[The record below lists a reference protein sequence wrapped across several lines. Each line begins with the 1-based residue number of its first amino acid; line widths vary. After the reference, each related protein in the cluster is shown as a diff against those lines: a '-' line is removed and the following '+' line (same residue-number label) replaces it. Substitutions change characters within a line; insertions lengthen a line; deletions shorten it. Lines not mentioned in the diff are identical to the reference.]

1 MTGGPQRL
9 LRGGARAV
17 TGVVILGASA
27 AAVLALGTGLVPLP
41 TIAAPVVSIDVDTS
55 QNAQV
60 SLVCTGAFGE
70 LGADPSH
77 PTEAVTGGTTQ
88 LVAAGDLGDQR
99 ELSRVQSS
107 GEAQGSAPAVITA
120 PAGAAVA
127 AAELQQVNTETLF
140 GFTASACAEP
150 THDQWLVGGGTTLG
164 QSTTLVLGNPAE
176 VPATVQVTLFNGEG
190 QIDAAQTAGVLVP
203 PGSQR
208 IVSLN
213 GYAPGAD
220 RLVAH
225 VESTGAAV
233 TAALGISHTVDIRSY
248 AVDTVTRQL
257 APSTQLVVPAVT
269 NVGQHE
275 HGPTGNIHEQDDFP
289 VVVRVLAPGGESGGV
304 SIRVLKADGTSESF
318 TGIEVADS
326 AVTDFVIERWPDGG
340 QAVVIEAGVP
350 VVGGVFG
357 SSDVAPNHDY
367 SWFAPA
373 PLLTAGE
380 DHAVAIVP
388 GGELVIANPGSVA
401 AEVLLTRI
409 TQPADADA
417 GEADASDAGESADT
431 DESTET
437 QLVRVA
443 AGAAVPVT
451 TSGQFTL
458 HSTAHVSAGVRI
470 VSGAYLADYPVLAP
484 APRQTNLTVVTR

>member
-1 MTGGPQRL
+1 MTNEPKRL

-27 AAVLALGTGLVPLP
+27 AVALALGTGFVPLP
-41 TIAAPVVSIDVDTS
+41 TITAPVVALDVDTS

-70 LGADPSH
+70 LGADPSL
-77 PTEAVTGGTTQ
+77 PTEAITDGTTEVV
-88 LVAAGDLGDQR
+88 VAGETSDRQ
-99 ELSRVQSS
+99 ELDRAQTS
-107 GEAQGSAPAVITA
+107 GEAKGSAPVVVTA
-120 PAGAAVA
+120 PSGTPVA
-127 AAELQQVNTETLF
+127 AAELQQVNTTNLF
-140 GFTASACAEP
+140 GFAASSCAEP

-164 QSTTLVLGNPAE
+164 QSTTLVLGNPAD
-176 VPATVQVTLFNGEG
+176 VPATVQVTLFNADG
-190 QIDAAQTAGVLVP
+190 QIDAARTAGVLVP
-203 PGSQR
+203 PASQR

-213 GYAPGAD
+213 GYAPGTE

-233 TAALGISHTVDIRSY
+233 TAALGISHTIDIRSY

-269 NVGQHE
+269 NVGAHE

-289 VVVRVLAPGGESGGV
+289 VVVRVLAPGGAEGSATVRVLTADGV
-304 SIRVLKADGTSESF
+304 SESVSD
-318 TGIEVADS
+318 IEVAGN
-326 AVTDFVIERWPDGG
+326 AVTDVVIDRWPDDG
-340 QAVVIEAGVP
+340 QAVIIEATVP

-357 SSDVAPNHDY
+357 SADVAPNHDY

-373 PLLTAGE
+373 PLLSAGQ

-388 GGELVIANPGSVA
+388 GGELVIANPGSTD
-401 AEVLLTRI
+401 AEVSLTR
-409 TQPADADA
+409 QAAPAKDDAD
-417 GEADASDAGESADT
+417 GGDDDGSND
-431 DESTET
+431 
-437 QLVRVA
+437 A
-443 AGAAVPVT
+443 AGSSAKPESRVVNVPAGSAVSVAT
-451 TSGQFTL
+451 NGQFML
-458 HSTAHVSAGVRI
+458 HSTEPVSAGVRI

-484 APRQTNLTVVTR
+484 LERHTNLTVITR